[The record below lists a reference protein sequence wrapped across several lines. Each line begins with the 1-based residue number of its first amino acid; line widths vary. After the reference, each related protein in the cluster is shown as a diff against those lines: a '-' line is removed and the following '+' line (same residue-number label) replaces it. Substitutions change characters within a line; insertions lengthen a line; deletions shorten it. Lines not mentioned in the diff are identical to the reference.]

1 MASDFKKHFTKIYE
15 FLRWFKKL
23 FFILS
28 GRKSRFL
35 NFLRRK
41 NGGNA
46 KKHQT
51 RTPKVGA
58 LGLTRPYIMQPV
70 ILFGDFINKQLSW
83 GRNLASNSL
92 LQLEEIYQDRKF
104 VKKPHAQLNLVKVTR
119 PTLLKYPYY
128 FQEKRPHV
136 TQVHKKME
144 CLLHFLTLNASGSD
158 KNFFLG

>member
-1 MASDFKKHFTKIYE
+1 M
-15 FLRWFKKL
+15 
-23 FFILS
+23 
-28 GRKSRFL
+28 
-35 NFLRRK
+35 RRK

-104 VKKPHAQLNLVKVTR
+104 VKKPHAQLNLVKVKR

>member
-1 MASDFKKHFTKIYE
+1 M
-15 FLRWFKKL
+15 
-23 FFILS
+23 
-28 GRKSRFL
+28 
-35 NFLRRK
+35 RRK

>member
-1 MASDFKKHFTKIYE
+1 MSSDFKKHFTKINE

-23 FFILS
+23 LFALS

-51 RTPKVGA
+51 RTPKVRA
-58 LGLTRPYIMQPV
+58 LGLTRPYIMQTV

-92 LQLEEIYQDRKF
+92 LQLEEMYKTENLWRNLK
-104 VKKPHAQLNLVKVTR
+104 VKR
-119 PTLLKYPYY
+119 PTMLKYLYY
-128 FQEKRPHV
+128 FQGKMPHV
-136 TQVHKKME
+136 TQVHKKIE

>member
-1 MASDFKKHFTKIYE
+1 MASDFKKHFTKTNE
-15 FLRWFKKL
+15 FLKWFKKL

-35 NFLRRK
+35 NFLRGK

-58 LGLTRPYIMQPV
+58 LGLTRPYIMQTV
-70 ILFGDFINKQLSW
+70 ILFGNFINKEMSW
-83 GRNLASNSL
+83 GRNLVNNSL
-92 LQLEEIYQDRKF
+92 VQLEEMYQDRKF
-104 VKKPHAQLNLVKVTR
+104 MKKPHAQLNLVKVKR
-119 PTLLKYPYY
+119 PTLLKYLYY
-128 FQEKRPHV
+128 FEEKMPHV

-144 CLLHFLTLNASGSD
+144 CLLHFLTMNASGSV
-158 KNFFLG
+158 KNLFLG